1 MGPWRLT
8 MALGAMAALVAPMAG
23 CASTT
28 STHPPAAVSAPPAAA
43 STPAAPTAR
52 FSAMGLSFRYPVSWR
67 SITPRA
73 GLSDFPALIVYLST
87 SRLTSPCVTSV
98 SAGRTADTCAYPVR
112 VLPRGGVLA
121 RWNANGS
128 PAWHMPQ
135 ANTTVAGRRAL
146 ETRTAG
152 GWCKV
157 LGATETIT
165 VMIPRSVPGNWY
177 QMDACLR
184 APGLPKLEA
193 EIKSML
199 NSVHISPGSLAWLS
213 QRPTAAP

>member
-1 MGPWRLT
+1 MMGPWRLT
-8 MALGAMAALVAPMAG
+8 KALGAMAALVAPMAG

-28 STHPPAAVSAPPAAA
+28 SAHPPATVSAPPAAVSAPP
-43 STPAAPTAR
+43 APTAR

-67 SITPRA
+67 SITPRP

-87 SRLTSPCVTSV
+87 SRLTSPCVS
-98 SAGRTADTCAYPVR
+98 SARAGRTAETCAYPIR
-112 VLPRGGVLA
+112 VLSPGGVLT

-128 PAWHMPQ
+128 PAWHMPE
-135 ANTTVAGRRAL
+135 ANMTVAGRRAL

-152 GWCKV
+152 GWCRV

-165 VMIPRSVPGNWY
+165 VVIPRPVPGNWY

-199 NSVHISPGSLAWLS
+199 SSVHISPGS
-213 QRPTAAP
+213 